1 MVQTSPIPQA
11 AFVGGSGS
19 NISPKMQAAICTS
32 YGNNFDDILSIQ
44 NGIATP
50 TLDDKPPSGFKNGML
65 IKVLSVAL
73 APGDVRV
80 MSGKTKEFQGK
91 RYDVH
96 MIIYS
101 YVCIYLIAT
110 NNILCR
116 AL

>member
-11 AFVGGSGS
+11 AFVGGGGS
-19 NISPKMQAAICTS
+19 NIAPKMQAAICTS

-44 NGIATP
+44 DGIATP
-50 TLDDKPPSGFKNGML
+50 TLEDKPPSGFKNGVL

-91 RYDVH
+91 RYIYDVH
-96 MIIYS
+96 S
-101 YVCIYLIAT
+101 NAT
-110 NNILCR
+110 ITCCVVHYFT
-116 AL
+116 

>member
-11 AFVGGSGS
+11 AFVGCGSGS
-19 NISPKMQAAICTS
+19 NIAPKMQAAICTS

-44 NGIATP
+44 DDIASP

-91 RYDVH
+91 IH
-96 MIIYS
+96 MM
-101 YVCIYLIAT
+101 CI
-110 NNILCR
+110 
-116 AL
+116 